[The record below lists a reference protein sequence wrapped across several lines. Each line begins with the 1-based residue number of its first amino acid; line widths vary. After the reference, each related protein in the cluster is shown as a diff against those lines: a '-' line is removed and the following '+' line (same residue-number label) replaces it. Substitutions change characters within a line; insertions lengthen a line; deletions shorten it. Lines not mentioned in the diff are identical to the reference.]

1 MTKTLFLIR
10 HGLGFHQTESFVG
23 GWSDVGLTDHG
34 KKQAAL
40 VADRLSHLVTGEVIL
55 LSSDLRRA
63 LQTAEPIAERLGV
76 EIMVREDL
84 REIGQGVVE
93 GMPRSEAAKLKA
105 PMHPEVLDWRPY
117 EGAET
122 WRELDVRIR
131 KFIAWLERHPAKRFV
146 IVSHHQTIVAIIQ
159 NWLRLH
165 DDQKGGIYFSLRN
178 CSLTIL
184 QEIDN
189 QRVIVAL
196 NDLKHLDE
204 EHRL

>member
-23 GWSDVGLTDHG
+23 GWSDVELTDQG
-34 KKQAAL
+34 KRQAEQ
-40 VADRLSHLVTGEVIL
+40 VASRLSNLVRGDAVL

-63 LQTAEPIAERLGV
+63 VQTAEPISRQLGI
-76 EIMVREDL
+76 EIRIREDL

-122 WRELDVRIR
+122 WRELDVRVQQ
-131 KFIAWLERHPAKRFV
+131 FLSWLERQEGSQFI
-146 IVSHHQTIVAIIQ
+146 IVSHHQTIVSLIQ
-159 NWLRLH
+159 NWIRLR
-165 DDQKGGIYFSLRN
+165 DEQKSGVFFGLKN

-184 QEIDN
+184 QEIDD
-189 QRVIVAL
+189 QRVILTL
-196 NDLKHLDE
+196 NDVRHLDE
-204 EHRL
+204 DHRL